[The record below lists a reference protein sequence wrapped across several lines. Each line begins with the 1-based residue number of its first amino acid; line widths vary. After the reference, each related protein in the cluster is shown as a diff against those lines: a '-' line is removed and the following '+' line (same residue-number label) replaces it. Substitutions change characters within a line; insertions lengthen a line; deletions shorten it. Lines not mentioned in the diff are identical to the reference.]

1 MTTVEVDTET
11 LARLKT
17 AKEMIRKR
25 FNIKIRMLDIM
36 SHLTTSPEDIVERV
50 SISINK
56 KADK

>member
-11 LARLKT
+11 LERLKT

-36 SHLTTSPEDIVERV
+36 SHLATSPEDIVERV